1 MIASVRRESI
11 LIRKLINE
19 RIGIGSEDKLAVTGS
34 PAVAEFV
41 SFFFSFSF
49 FVFFFLRDTAVWR

>member
-34 PAVAEFV
+34 PAVAELV
-41 SFFFSFSF
+41 SFFSFF
-49 FVFFFLRDTAVWR
+49 FVFFFFT

>member
-34 PAVAEFV
+34 PAVAELV
-41 SFFFSFSF
+41 SFSF